1 MAQDRGRRQAGRPA
15 RARFRKGMRAPIQ
28 LRIDADDG
36 VIAPREMPWVHWH
49 GRESGVAP
57 LSPLSRPERQK
68 NNRPGGCAQG
78 RRMKPR
84 RS

>member
-1 MAQDRGRRQAGRPA
+1 
-15 RARFRKGMRAPIQ
+15 MRAPIQ

-68 NNRPGGCAQG
+68 NNRPGGSGQSGEAYEVLSQDSG
-78 RRMKPR
+78 RAVGYIRPR
-84 RS
+84 ICTFVEE